1 MLIRMTKPAAAA
13 IALTLGLTLAGCAA
27 NTENN
32 RSLDS
37 IKQPVVERSNYVL
50 DVNAGASGLSI
61 PEQNRLDDWFATLDL
76 GYGDRISIDDPT
88 AGAATKDAVAQIA
101 GRYGLLLSDGAPI
114 TAGQLRPGTARIVVT
129 RSSASVPGC
138 PDWSGRM
145 SANYN
150 NATNDGFGCAV
161 NSNLAAMVANPE
173 DLIHGQEGTG
183 ETVIMTSVKA
193 IETYREQAPSGAG
206 GLSSVSSSSGA
217 GGGGN

>member
-13 IALTLGLTLAGCAA
+13 IALALGLTLAGCAA

-37 IKQPVVERSNYVL
+37 IKQPVVERSNFVL
-50 DVNAGASGLSI
+50 DVNASAGGMSI

-88 AGAATKDAVAQIA
+88 ASAATKDAVAQIA

-150 NATNDGFGCAV
+150 NATSDGFGCAV
-161 NSNLAAMVANPE
+161 NSNLASIVANPLE
-173 DLIHGQEGTG
+173 LIHGQEGNG

-193 IETYREQAPSGAG
+193 IESYRERVPTGAAG
-206 GLSSVSSSSGA
+206 TVKAVSSE
-217 GGGGN
+217 GN

>member
-1 MLIRMTKPAAAA
+1 MLIRMTKPATAA
-13 IALTLGLTLAGCAA
+13 IALTLGLALAGCSA
-27 NTENN
+27 NSEHN

-37 IKQPVVERSNYVL
+37 VKQPVVYRNNFVL
-50 DVNAGASGLSI
+50 DVNAGPSGLSI

-88 AGAATKDAVAQIA
+88 ASAATKDAVSQIA
-101 GRYGLLLSDGAPI
+101 GRYGLLLSEGAPI

-129 RSSASVPGC
+129 RSTASVPGC
-138 PDWSGRM
+138 PDWTGR
-145 SANYN
+145 SAANYGSH
-150 NATNDGFGCAV
+150 TSDGYGCAT

-193 IETYREQAPSGAG
+193 IESYREQAPSGAE
-206 GLSSVSSSSGA
+206 GLSAVASTSGA
-217 GGGGN
+217 GGN